1 MSAPNQ
7 VQSNPTTYYHDQYRE
22 VDAVWAATNPVAAD
36 TFASIIRIRNVTGSR
51 MVTVEIILNGVGVG
65 ASTNIKQFNTTTA
78 VIPPELRPSVAKY
91 GSVMFSNSA
100 GSPPGVY
107 NQAGF
112 ILVNNDGSLTA
123 YAASADFAAGSY
135 IQNSTFIYY
144 AL

>member
-51 MVTVEIILNGVGVG
+51 LVTVEIILNGVGVG

-91 GSVMFSNSA
+91 GSVMFTNSA
-100 GSPPGVY
+100 GIY
-107 NQAGF
+107 NTAGF
-112 ILVNNDGSLTA
+112 ILVNDGGSLTA
-123 YAASADFAAGSY
+123 YSSGGDFPAGSY

-144 AL
+144 AV